1 MRKCG
6 ICGKKEDQAL
16 LYKRNE
22 MTDKR
27 IERILEMRNIPYI
40 CVDCRNTLVSTR
52 IHDRIRQMVAA
63 LEKED
68 WVRTKRKA
76 I

>member
-27 IERILEMRNIPYI
+27 IERILEMCNIPYI
-40 CVDCRNTLVSTR
+40 CVDCRNILSDGRLINR
-52 IHDRIRQMVAA
+52 IKMMVQE
-63 LEKED
+63 LENE
-68 WVRTKRKA
+68 R
-76 I
+76 